1 MKYSGR
7 INRRDPAGF
16 TRAVRNRGI
25 DADHF
30 FSLPRNFFAIPGA
43 FSFWKKAKT
52 NPRIATGEILLTS
65 D

>member
-7 INRRDPAGF
+7 INRRYPAGF

-30 FSLPRNFFAIPGA
+30 FFAPCAFFCNSGCFFLLEAMKTYPGEGDETR
-43 FSFWKKAKT
+43 KLKT
-52 NPRIATGEILLTS
+52 G
-65 D
+65 